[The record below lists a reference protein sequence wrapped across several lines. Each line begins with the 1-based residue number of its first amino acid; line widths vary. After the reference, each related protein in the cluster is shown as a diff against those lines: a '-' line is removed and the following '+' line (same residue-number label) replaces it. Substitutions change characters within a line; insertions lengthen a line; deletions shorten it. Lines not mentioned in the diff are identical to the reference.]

1 MPVAELLVLA
11 LALTQAPAVS
21 RDARALPTRNNAL
34 VSAGGLLA
42 AGAAYA
48 TADDLHDELEDY
60 WLADTPSDV
69 TDVYGASS
77 FNIPVSLGLWT
88 LGTVQQNERLRDLG
102 AGLTRTLTLTQIV
115 VGPIKL
121 AARRRRPDGSNRRSF
136 PSGHTANAFA
146 MARLM
151 QRQYGNRLA
160 FSLYALGGFTAAGRV
175 AGSRHYVSDVIAGAA
190 VGLIIGSSVRV
201 SDRAPAD
208 GHSPVKTLTLA
219 PRISPGGGLLQL
231 TLRW

>member
-1 MPVAELLVLA
+1 MPVTELLVLA

-60 WLADTPSDV
+60 WLTDTPGDV

-77 FNIPVSLGLWT
+77 INIPVSMGLWT
-88 LGTVQQNERLRDLG
+88 LGTVREREGLRDLG

-146 MARLM
+146 MARLV
-151 QRQYGNRLA
+151 QREYGNRLA
-160 FSLYALGGFTAAGRV
+160 LPLYAVGGLTAAGRV
-175 AGSRHYVSDVIAGAA
+175 AGARHYVSDVVAGAT
-190 VGLIIGSSVRV
+190 VGLIIGSCTSIGR
-201 SDRAPAD
+201 RAPAD
-208 GHSPVKTLTLA
+208 GHPSAKTLTLV
-219 PRISPGGGLLQL
+219 PQTLRGGGLLQL
-231 TLRW
+231 TLQW

>member
-1 MPVAELLVLA
+1 MPVTELLVLA

-60 WLADTPSDV
+60 WLTDTPGDV

-77 FNIPVSLGLWT
+77 INIPVSMGLWT
-88 LGTVQQNERLRDLG
+88 LGTVREREGLRDLG

-146 MARLM
+146 MARLV
-151 QRQYGNRLA
+151 QREYGNRLA
-160 FSLYALGGFTAAGRV
+160 LPLYAVGGLTAAGRV
-175 AGSRHYVSDVIAGAA
+175 AGARHYVSDVVAGAT
-190 VGLIIGSSVRV
+190 VGLIVGSCASI
-201 SDRAPAD
+201 SHRAPAD
-208 GHSPVKTLTLA
+208 AHSPAKTLTLVPQA
-219 PRISPGGGLLQL
+219 LRGGGLLQL
-231 TLRW
+231 TMQW